1 MSIIAVFQKARR
13 AIRRDIEEVQV
24 GPRLLTDIVSTME
37 QNGRELEERI
47 AFDKDTIVTLEARV
61 AALECQ
67 KRSKASDIER
77 AGRIVSKIND
87 FVA

>member
-1 MSIIAVFQKARR
+1 MNIISFFLR
-13 AIRRDIEEVQV
+13 AKRIIRRDVEEVQV
-24 GPRLLTDIVSTME
+24 GPRLLSDIIGTME
-37 QNGRELEERI
+37 QTGRELEERI

-61 AALECQ
+61 AALEGQ
-67 KRSKASDIER
+67 KRAKASDIER